1 MSKSKGTDALDYI
14 RNKYGNDPEFEEG
27 VAKAKTDLLVG
38 KMIYDARQE
47 AGLTQTELAKL
58 VGTTQSVI
66 SRLEDADYEGHSLPM
81 LNRIAAALHKNL
93 VIQFVSAPISAS
105 QKIQTV

>member
-1 MSKSKGTDALDYI
+1 MSQTKGTDALDYI

-27 VAKAKTDLLVG
+27 VAKARTDLLVG

-81 LNRIAAALHKNL
+81 LNRIAAALHKKL
-93 VIQFVSAPISAS
+93 EIQFVPAPVQAS
-105 QKIQTV
+105 QKVQIV